1 MTILTDT
8 RWRLALVGL
17 VCMAA
22 VLLLAARLH
31 YGFLPEDDPALSYLG
46 ERTLQGGL
54 PNVDF
59 YDNYTG
65 GQSYLNA
72 FAIHL
77 FGARLI
83 ASRIM
88 LLLFFIPWVLA
99 IWYLASRITSAMNAL
114 LLTLLAAVW
123 SVPVYPAAF
132 ASWYNLYFATFGTAA
147 LFRYLET
154 GSRRWLFLAGV
165 WGGLSILAKLF
176 GLYFVASLFLFL
188 LFDEQRSSA
197 VADEQRKADRRA
209 YPIFVTLALAAFI
222 AALVKL
228 VSSADRSYGAS
239 AVAGRYY
246 HFVLPIAA
254 VSLLLIAREW
264 RGRRA
269 PANVRI
275 IALWKRLVPVSLG
288 VALPVAIFLVPYAL
302 RHAVGPWLTN
312 VLLTRGRIQHAANA
326 PASNLLILMTVPLLL
341 LLLANAEWK
350 DRQRRKILSAGLAVL
365 LGMLLFAAAGHH
377 LAAAMAWF
385 SVAES
390 LPLLVVVA
398 AVVLQRT
405 NVDGSPSAQRLLVL
419 TLVVAI
425 SALVQFPV
433 SAPTY
438 FCFVASLLFLMLMAL
453 AEETKALECSTLPLI
468 PALIFYLLFGVIVI
482 FPMQFYTARFD
493 KTENAAFT
501 LPRAAGIVGEKNMVE
516 TYERVVAE
524 VQRHAG
530 NSPIY
535 AGPDSPGLYFLTGH
549 QNPTRIYLDFLSGK
563 DAEPQRILQAIDANQ
578 VQTVVINHGGSPAD
592 PAAYNPSGPPSPELL
607 QGLRQR
613 FPQSTV
619 IGFYEIRWR

>member
-17 VCMAA
+17 VCLAA

-54 PNVDF
+54 PNVGAGKS
-59 YDNYTG
+59 YTG
-65 GQSYLNA
+65 GQSFLNA

-83 ASRIM
+83 APRIM

-99 IWYLASRITSAMNAL
+99 IWYLACRITSAMNAL

-132 ASWYNLYFATFGTAA
+132 ASWYNLYFATGTAA

-154 GSRRWLFLAGV
+154 RSRRWLFLAGV

-176 GLYFVASLFLFL
+176 GLYFVASLLLFV

-197 VADEQRKADRRA
+197 VADEQRNSDRRA
-209 YPIFVTLALAAFI
+209 YPIFVTLALATFI

-302 RHAVGPWLTN
+302 RHAVGPWLMN

-350 DRQRRKILSAGLAVL
+350 DRQRRKMLSAGLAVL

-377 LAAAMAWF
+377 LAAAMWF
-385 SVAES
+385 SVARVAS
-390 LPLLVVVA
+390 AAGGGRGSRPAARMSTAVRLRSGFWVYLCCGDIGTGAVPGVGAHLLLLRCVIA
-398 AVVLQRT
+398 LSD
-405 NVDGSPSAQRLLVL
+405 VDGLGRRDESTRVL
-419 TLVVAI
+419 
-425 SALVQFPV
+425 
-433 SAPTY
+433 
-438 FCFVASLLFLMLMAL
+438 
-453 AEETKALECSTLPLI
+453 
-468 PALIFYLLFGVIVI
+468 
-482 FPMQFYTARFD
+482 
-493 KTENAAFT
+493 NAAIGT
-501 LPRAAGIVGEKNMVE
+501 G
-516 TYERVVAE
+516 VALLSAIR
-524 VQRHAG
+524 RH
-530 NSPIY
+530 SHI
-535 AGPDSPGLYFLTGH
+535 S
-549 QNPTRIYLDFLSGK
+549 
-563 DAEPQRILQAIDANQ
+563 DAVL
-578 VQTVVINHGGSPAD
+578 HCS
-592 PAAYNPSGPPSPELL
+592 
-607 QGLRQR
+607 LR
-613 FPQSTV
+613 
-619 IGFYEIRWR
+619 

>member
-1 MTILTDT
+1 MTGLTDT

-65 GQSYLNA
+65 GQSFLNA

-83 ASRIM
+83 APRIM

-154 GSRRWLFLAGV
+154 RSRRWLFLAGV

-197 VADEQRKADRRA
+197 VADEQRNSDRRA

-222 AALVKL
+222 TALVKL

-254 VSLLLIAREW
+254 VS
-264 RGRRA
+264 
-269 PANVRI
+269 
-275 IALWKRLVPVSLG
+275 
-288 VALPVAIFLVPYAL
+288 
-302 RHAVGPWLTN
+302 
-312 VLLTRGRIQHAANA
+312 
-326 PASNLLILMTVPLLL
+326 
-341 LLLANAEWK
+341 
-350 DRQRRKILSAGLAVL
+350 
-365 LGMLLFAAAGHH
+365 
-377 LAAAMAWF
+377 
-385 SVAES
+385 
-390 LPLLVVVA
+390 
-398 AVVLQRT
+398 
-405 NVDGSPSAQRLLVL
+405 
-419 TLVVAI
+419 
-425 SALVQFPV
+425 
-433 SAPTY
+433 
-438 FCFVASLLFLMLMAL
+438 
-453 AEETKALECSTLPLI
+453 
-468 PALIFYLLFGVIVI
+468 
-482 FPMQFYTARFD
+482 
-493 KTENAAFT
+493 
-501 LPRAAGIVGEKNMVE
+501 
-516 TYERVVAE
+516 
-524 VQRHAG
+524 
-530 NSPIY
+530 
-535 AGPDSPGLYFLTGH
+535 
-549 QNPTRIYLDFLSGK
+549 
-563 DAEPQRILQAIDANQ
+563 
-578 VQTVVINHGGSPAD
+578 
-592 PAAYNPSGPPSPELL
+592 
-607 QGLRQR
+607 
-613 FPQSTV
+613 
-619 IGFYEIRWR
+619 